1 MKTSDLIILIV
12 FGLPILIIFLYFF
25 VISPAL
31 FFHHGWKWF
40 RDNRKWVL
48 DMEIALFFIIP
59 ICSILV
65 IYLLYLIYNY
75 LYWGFRFYRKGFYYI
90 DYLEKNNIDNSN

>member
-1 MKTSDLIILIV
+1 
-12 FGLPILIIFLYFF
+12 
-25 VISPAL
+25 
-31 FFHHGWKWF
+31 
-40 RDNRKWVL
+40 
-48 DMEIALFFIIP
+48 MEIALFFIIP